1 MGPAKT
7 ALKSAMRYLAYELG
21 PKGIRVHAISPGP
34 VKTRAASGINHF
46 DDLIDR
52 AAKLA
57 PARNLVSMEDVGAE
71 PC

>member
-1 MGPAKT
+1 MGPQKA
-7 ALKSAMRYLAYELG
+7 ALGSAMRYLPYELG
-21 PKGIRVHAISPGP
+21 PKGIHVHATS
-34 VKTRAASGINHF
+34 VKTRAATGIDHF

-57 PARNLVSMEDVGAE
+57 PARNLVSMEDVGAK